1 MNYRNARINSVAALV
16 LSLSAA
22 AFFSLSAAAF
32 FALGRVLFGVGGLM
46 MLYSVPIGA
55 LAALLLLGLW
65 FVPVR
70 SVKEGPETGSS
81 KTFGWRESWA
91 FIAVTV
97 FLFLAGF
104 FIVDGGDTEDSV
116 NSVFTLLV
124 GRGALDLSWILFLL
138 CFLGAIVSYI
148 VGLVVAVKGRIKD
161 AEDRVSHPGPT
172 ETQA

>member
-16 LSLSAA
+16 L
-22 AFFSLSAAAF
+22 SLSAAAF

-70 SVKEGPETGSS
+70 SVKEGQGAGSS
-81 KTFGWRESWA
+81 KTFGWRESSA

>member
-1 MNYRNARINSVAALV
+1 MNFRNVQLNSVAALV
-16 LSLSAA
+16 LSL
-22 AFFSLSAAAF
+22 LGAAF
-32 FALGRVLFGVGGLM
+32 FALGRVMFEVVGWMVLF
-46 MLYSVPIGA
+46 SVPVGA
-55 LAALLLLGLW
+55 IAALLLLGLW

-70 SVKEGPETGSS
+70 SAKEGQGAGSS
-81 KTFGWRESWA
+81 KTFGWRDSWA